1 MQLRHYARG
10 STDLEEVEGTVVA
23 AERHKEVH
31 ESQDIALFFSLAIG
45 LPIAVL
51 VLVWITVRGGFSYI
65 RVRINDAECFPT
77 VAALFWIAQT
87 FTLFV
92 IIMDALAISE
102 NAAVDANNKLQP
114 YQLAFIY
121 CITIVLGLG
130 FFLNFF
136 LALVPSVI
144 SHNKNVT
151 YKTIFESYTKCF
163 LISFLFSF
171 KYIGRKEAR
180 VWLFL
185 SSLLMPIIALSSHA
199 GFIIGGWVSYEDR
212 SIAILLLYLI
222 IFIFIYWS
230 LQYIYRF
237 STFVANYTL
246 RKARGCCH
254 STQSDEQVDSIVY
267 VEARDD
273 GAHHEDELAS
283 EKQTIK
289 HVGFDSIAVFFMLF
303 ISVFL
308 YSILIYIGLALAIP
322 LLYSIDQ
329 AFFHIFTIGKYALI
343 IIAFLLTYNA
353 LGGGGITHRL
363 ISNEALRYWKFLN
376 RNCPQKSSLKTAM
389 ERLSF
394 ALKALDDD
402 RQAYTKLL
410 RRKKFDLKVVA
421 DHFDSAIKNMPSI
434 ISSIN
439 STTIDNERAAAEK
452 LKMIMDDQTVDLNN
466 IENDLAPVQNWVD
479 RGEFEFSE
487 QSAAMKKMCAGIN
500 HFRKTLVGV
509 MGIPPMHLK
518 RDKASALTAALVHSK
533 VSASQPGESER
544 LSLLLSLIE
553 ENF

>member
-23 AERHKEVH
+23 AERRKEVH
-31 ESQDIALFFSLAIG
+31 ESQDIALFFSLSIG

-51 VLVWITVRGGFSYI
+51 VLVWITVRGAFSYI
-65 RVRINDAECFPT
+65 RVRINNAECFPT

-87 FTLFV
+87 FTVFV

-151 YKTIFESYTKCF
+151 CKTIFESYTKCF

-185 SSLLMPIIALSSHA
+185 SSLLIPIIALSSHA

-212 SIAILLLYLI
+212 SIAILLLYFFN
-222 IFIFIYWS
+222 FIFIYWS

-237 STFVANYTL
+237 SMFVTNYTL
-246 RKARGCCH
+246 RKARGCCCF
-254 STQSDEQVDSIVY
+254 TQSNEQVDN
-267 VEARDD
+267 VEAADEV
-273 GAHHEDELAS
+273 HHEDELAS

-289 HVGFDSIAVFFMLF
+289 HVGFNSIAVFFMLF

-329 AFFHIFTIGKYALI
+329 AFFHIFTIGNYALI
-343 IIAFLLTYNA
+343 IVAFLLTYNA

-363 ISNEALRYWKFLN
+363 ISNEALQYWKFLN
-376 RNCPQKSSLKTAM
+376 RNSPQKNSLTIAL
-389 ERLSF
+389 ERLKL
-394 ALKALDDD
+394 AVEVIEDYELQNYINLLK
-402 RQAYTKLL
+402 
-410 RRKKFDLKVVA
+410 KKEFDLKVIA
-421 DHFDSAIKNMPSI
+421 DYFDSAC
-434 ISSIN
+434 
-439 STTIDNERAAAEK
+439 R
-452 LKMIMDDQTVDLNN
+452 
-466 IENDLAPVQNWVD
+466 
-479 RGEFEFSE
+479 EFEQVTRAQVIDVINPDNLVRLKEELPEFE
-487 QSAAMKKMCAGIN
+487 VWAREFAEHPDAMKKMCAGIN

-518 RDKASALTAALVHSK
+518 MDKASALTAALVHSK
-533 VSASQPGESER
+533 VSASQPRKKQR

>member
-10 STDLEEVEGTVVA
+10 STDLEEVKGTVVA
-23 AERHKEVH
+23 AERRKEVH
-31 ESQDIALFFSLAIG
+31 KSQDIALFFSLAIG
-45 LPIAVL
+45 LPIAAL
-51 VLVWITVRGGFSYI
+51 VLVWITVRGAFSYI

-87 FTLFV
+87 FTVFV

-102 NAAVDANNKLQP
+102 NEAVDANNKLQP

-121 CITIVLGLG
+121 CIIIVLGLG

-144 SHNKNVT
+144 SHSKNVT
-151 YKTIFESYTKCF
+151 CKTIFERYTKCF

-212 SIAILLLYLI
+212 SIAILLLYLF
-222 IFIFIYWS
+222 IFVFIYWS

-237 STFVANYTL
+237 STFVTNYTL

-254 STQSDEQVDSIVY
+254 STQSDEQVDSIVD
-267 VEARDD
+267 VEVGDD
-273 GAHHEDELAS
+273 GVHHEDELAS

-289 HVGFDSIAVFFMLF
+289 HIGFNSIAMFFMLF

-329 AFFHIFTIGKYALI
+329 AFFHIFTIGKFALI
-343 IIAFLLTYNA
+343 IVAFLLTYNA

-376 RNCPQKSSLKTAM
+376 RNSQHKNSLQTAL
-389 ERLSF
+389 EC
-394 ALKALDDD
+394 LKLAMDTLEND
-402 RQAYTKLL
+402 QLKNYSNLL
-410 RRKKFDLKVVA
+410 KKKEFDLKVIA
-421 DHFDSAIKNMPSI
+421 DHFCSALKKLPESQ
-434 ISSIN
+434 SLN
-439 STTIDNERAAAEK
+439 SVTAAQNAAKEAK
-452 LKMIMDDQTVDLNN
+452 EVIVDKVDLETLRNRLPQFQLWA
-466 IENDLAPVQNWVD
+466 ERFAEHPD
-479 RGEFEFSE
+479 
-487 QSAAMKKMCAGIN
+487 AMKKMSAGFN

-509 MGIPPMHLK
+509 MGIPPMHLE
-518 RDKASALTAALVHSK
+518 REKASALTAALVHSK
-533 VSASQPGESER
+533 VSASQPREKER

-553 ENF
+553 ENFRSETLL

>member
-23 AERHKEVH
+23 AERRKEVH

-51 VLVWITVRGGFSYI
+51 VLVWITVRGAFSYI

-77 VAALFWIAQT
+77 VAALFWIAQA

-130 FFLNFF
+130 FLSNFF

-144 SHNKNVT
+144 SHNKSVT
-151 YKTIFESYTKCF
+151 YKTRFEHYTKCVF
-163 LISFLFSF
+163 ISLLFS
-171 KYIGRKEAR
+171 KQYIGRKEAR

-237 STFVANYTL
+237 STFVTNYIL
-246 RKARGCCH
+246 RKANCSGSFTEH
-254 STQSDEQVDSIVY
+254 ADYAVN
-267 VEARDD
+267 VEAGDD
-273 GAHHEDELAS
+273 VHHEDELAS

-289 HVGFDSIAVFFMLF
+289 HVGFDSIAVFLMLF

-308 YSILIYIGLALAIP
+308 YSILIYIALALAIP

-329 AFFHIFTIGKYALI
+329 ALIHIFTIGKYGLI
-343 IIAFLLTYNA
+343 IVAFLLTYNA

-376 RNCPQKSSLKTAM
+376 RNCPQKNSLQIAL
-389 ERLSF
+389 ERLKLAVEAIENYELQNYSNL
-394 ALKALDDD
+394 LK
-402 RQAYTKLL
+402 
-410 RRKKFDLKVVA
+410 KKEFDMKVIA
-421 DHFDSAIKNMPSI
+421 DYFDSACKEFCGSKSLNLVAVTNAEQAAKEAKEV
-434 ISSIN
+434 IN
-439 STTIDNERAAAEK
+439 HTDCLKK
-452 LKMIMDDQTVDLNN
+452 LKDKL
-466 IENDLAPVQNWVD
+466 P
-479 RGEFEFSE
+479 EFEVWAEEFAE
-487 QSAAMKKMCAGIN
+487 HPDAMKKMSAGFN

-533 VSASQPGESER
+533 VSTSQPHEKR

-553 ENF
+553 ENFKSETLS